1 MPNNFYW
8 LESDHH
14 IAVNLES
21 PDYILRDHVRRLE
34 KLVEMAMRDIEVI
47 QERITHEETTPATKR

>member
-14 IAVNLES
+14 IGVNLES

-47 QERITHEETTPATKR
+47 QEKIAPEEATPA